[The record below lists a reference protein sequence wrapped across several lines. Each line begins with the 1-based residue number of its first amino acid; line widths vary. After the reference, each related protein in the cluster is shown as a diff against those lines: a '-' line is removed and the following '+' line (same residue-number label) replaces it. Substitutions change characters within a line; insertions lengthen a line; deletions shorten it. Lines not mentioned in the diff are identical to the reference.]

1 MVRAVTLVLT
11 AAVTLLLL
19 VAFPVL
25 LGEAR
30 RQVPGWSSTHRHDD
44 LVLGRD
50 GRGNRCVAHEGGS
63 MCAPLWWT
71 PWFAAGWYE
80 AHVRRL
86 VP

>member
-25 LGEAR
+25 LGELR
-30 RQVPGWSSTHRHDD
+30 RHVPGWSSTPPYDD

-50 GRGNRCVAHEGGS
+50 GRGNLCVAIDDA
-63 MCAPLWWT
+63 CAPLWWT
-71 PWFAAGWYE
+71 PWFAAGWYGDQF
-80 AHVRRL
+80 RRL
-86 VP
+86 VR